1 MLLNARSLLPQV
13 SDLPEFESSFRG
25 LRSWH
30 TAIVSGDS
38 PLDSSFDLAAEI
50 ENNPQLL
57 AAAIGDGKV
66 VLTPCVLP
74 PSRQSVQLWLLTK
87 SVSEEKSAQ
96 EVKGPVP
103 RQSDDVF
110 TEKPPTGESTTP
122 ASGSSSTKQTCVITT
137 APQPAS
143 SHSQQTRSSFL
154 TKHGSGRELSAASQ
168 PLVSDASDCVIGSTP
183 DDLSISAADQV
194 VASTPLRKPSLVYE
208 DSPTCTPIAKVL
220 SPSQGDISC
229 TPTVPPERRTDPRRR
244 RLLLKTMSTETSKR
258 GSDVSTQIK
267 VRFKYYS
274 VHGKK

>member
-1 MLLNARSLLPQV
+1 MLLSAWSFLPQV
-13 SDLPEFESSFRG
+13 SDLPEIESSFRG

-38 PLDSSFDLAAEI
+38 PLNSSFDLAAEI
-50 ENNPQLL
+50 ESNPQLL

-74 PSRQSVQLWLLTK
+74 PSRQSVQLWLTHRGIGD
-87 SVSEEKSAQ
+87 EKSAQ

-110 TEKPPTGESTTP
+110 TEKPPTGESTTQ
-122 ASGSSSTKQTCVITT
+122 ASGSSSTKQTCVIAT
-137 APQPAS
+137 APRPAS
-143 SHSQQTRSSFL
+143 SQQTRSSFL

-168 PLVSDASDCVIGSTP
+168 PLVADASDCVIGSTP

-220 SPSQGDISC
+220 SPSQGDIDC
-229 TPTVPPERRTDPRRR
+229 TPNVPPGRRTDPRRR
-244 RLLLKTMSTETSKR
+244 RLLLKTMSTETSKG
-258 GSDVSTQIK
+258 GSDVSAQIK